1 MGLYDGG
8 VPYDVA
14 DLYDSSIGYGT
25 LPPLVPP
32 AVAALDGY
40 LADLA
45 YSYLPGYVRAA
56 DDGTVYAL
64 LGAACLPVKPQV
76 DVLRD
81 TAAAA
86 DPMAAPAAR
95 LPWVAAAGGVDLTSV
110 PDADKRAFIASETS
124 RYRGNRAAIVQRVG
138 LTLTGARRVF
148 VECPYLG
155 DPARIRVRTY
165 AAETPDPTATAAA
178 IRAEVPAWL
187 RLTIDTAAG
196 MTWDQRKA
204 KYGTFD
210 DEKATGKTYDELA
223 METP

>member
-8 VPYDVA
+8 APYDLA
-14 DLYDSSIGYGT
+14 DLYDSSIGYGD
-25 LPPLVPP
+25 LPPLVDPS
-32 AVAALDGY
+32 VLQVGSY

-45 YSYLPGYVRAA
+45 YSYLPQYVRDA

-64 LGAACLPVKPQV
+64 LGAACAPVKALV
-76 DVLRD
+76 DVLRE
-81 TAAAA
+81 TTA
-86 DPMAAPAAR
+86 DPMTVPAAR

-110 PDADKRAFIASETS
+110 PDADKRAFIASDTS

>member
-8 VPYDVA
+8 APYDLA
-14 DLYDSSIGYGT
+14 DLYDSSIGYGD

-64 LGAACLPVKPQV
+64 LGAVCAPVKALV
-76 DVLRD
+76 DLLRE
-81 TAAAA
+81 TTA
-86 DPMAAPAAR
+86 DPMTVPAAR

-124 RYRGNRAAIVQRVG
+124 RFRGNRSAIVQRVG

-165 AAETPDPTATAAA
+165 ATETSDPAATAAA

>member
-56 DDGTVYAL
+56 DDGTVYVL

-76 DVLRD
+76 DVLRE
-81 TAAAA
+81 TTA
-86 DPMAAPAAR
+86 DPMTVPAAR

-124 RYRGNRAAIVQRVG
+124 RFRGNRSAIVQRVG

-165 AAETPDPTATAAA
+165 AAETPDPAATEAA

-210 DEKATGKTYDELA
+210 DEKATGKTYDQLA

>member
-8 VPYDVA
+8 VSYDVA
-14 DLYDSSIGYGT
+14 DLYDSSIGYGD

-76 DVLRD
+76 DVLRE
-81 TAAAA
+81 TTA
-86 DPMAAPAAR
+86 DPMTVPAAR

-110 PDADKRAFIASETS
+110 PDADKRAFITSETS
-124 RYRGNRAAIVQRVG
+124 RYRGNRSAIVQRVG

-155 DPARIRVRTY
+155 DPMRIRVRTY

>member
-8 VPYDVA
+8 APYDLA
-14 DLYDSSIGYGT
+14 DLYDSSIGYGD

-64 LGAACLPVKPQV
+64 LGAVCLPVKPQV
-76 DVLRD
+76 DVLRE
-81 TAAAA
+81 TTA
-86 DPMAAPAAR
+86 DPMTVPAAR

-110 PDADKRAFIASETS
+110 PDADKRAFIASDTS

-204 KYGTFD
+204 KYGTFN

>member
-8 VPYDVA
+8 APYDLA

-25 LPPLVPP
+25 LPPWVDP
-32 AVAALDGY
+32 AAAQVATY
-40 LADLA
+40 LTDLA
-45 YSYLPGYVRAA
+45 YSYLPQYVRDD

-64 LGAACLPVKPQV
+64 LGALCLPVKPQV

-81 TAAAA
+81 TAAWA
-86 DPMAAPAAR
+86 DPMAVPAAR
-95 LPWVAAAGGVDLTSV
+95 LPWTAAIGGVDLTGV
-110 PDADKRAFIASETS
+110 PDADKRAFIDSATS

-148 VECPYLG
+148 VDCPYLG
-155 DPARIRVRTY
+155 DPSRIRVRTY

-204 KYGTFD
+204 RYGTFD

>member
-8 VPYDVA
+8 APYDLA
-14 DLYDSSIGYGT
+14 DLYDSSIGYGD

-45 YSYLPGYVRAA
+45 YSYLPQYVRDA
-56 DDGTVYAL
+56 DDGTVCAL

-76 DVLRD
+76 DVLRE
-81 TAAAA
+81 TTA
-86 DPMAAPAAR
+86 DPMTVPAAR

-110 PDADKRAFIASETS
+110 PDADKRGFIASDTS

-165 AAETPDPTATAAA
+165 AAETPDPAATEAA